1 MILEKFK
8 LDGKVAIVTGAGRGI
23 GQAYAL
29 GLAEAGAD
37 VAIVDVIDMTE
48 TVDKFKAL
56 GRKAIAI
63 KADLAK
69 GEKESPK
76 IIAKVVKALG
86 RVDILVNNAGI
97 IRREPFVE
105 HSAKNWN
112 DVISINLST
121 PFFLSQAAAKQM
133 IEQGEGGKIINIGS
147 MLSFQGGILIPG
159 YSAAKG
165 GIKSLTMLMANEL
178 SKVLGGAD
186 FKERISH
193 VVACSKL
200 PMSVANQEISVDDF
214 VNAMAGDKKNSNG
227 QLRFVVLE
235 NIGDAKT
242 VVVDKAIVEKVVED
256 CLK

>member
-1 MILEKFK
+1 MILDQFK

-37 VAIVDVIDMTE
+37 IAIVDVIDMSE
-48 TVDKFKAL
+48 TADKVKAL
-56 GRKAIAI
+56 GRKVLCV
-63 KADLAK
+63 KADLSK

-76 IIAKVVKALG
+76 IVAKVVKALG

-121 PFFLSQAAAKQM
+121 PFFLSQAAARQM
-133 IEQGEGGKIINIGS
+133 IAQGQGGKIINIGS

-159 YSAAKG
+159 YAAAKG
-165 GIKSLTMLMANEL
+165 GIKSLTILEARHLRERDRAGL
-178 SKVLGGAD
+178 HRHGEHASDPRGQEAQQGDSRPHPCWTLGHAGRPEGPLRVPRLPG
-186 FKERISH
+186 ERLRDRVH
-193 VVACSKL
+193 VRLRRRLACA
-200 PMSVANQEISVDDF
+200 VTD
-214 VNAMAGDKKNSNG
+214 
-227 QLRFVVLE
+227 
-235 NIGDAKT
+235 
-242 VVVDKAIVEKVVED
+242 
-256 CLK
+256 